1 MKYGFIGLGNMG
13 SAILNG
19 MLKSPSFSSEDI
31 IGYDV
36 DPSKLNEISENTGI
50 TACGSSTETVKNS
63 AETSIEASTEIRRCI
78 YIYKDLDCN
87 SVRS

>member
-1 MKYGFIGLGNMG
+1 MTKVGPGT
-13 SAILNG
+13 
-19 MLKSPSFSSEDI
+19 DI
-31 IGYDV
+31 ET
-36 DPSKLNEISENTGI
+36 N
-50 TACGSSTETVKNS
+50 TETVKNS